1 MRQLSERRIPH
12 ICVCVYSAAE
22 PVVSW
27 YCAHAHMYIPN
38 GLLSLSYP
46 NLVDTVKELHEWHV
60 AKLTAHPCFERVPDE
75 EMVRDSHTP

>member
-1 MRQLSERRIPH
+1 
-12 ICVCVYSAAE
+12 
-22 PVVSW
+22 
-27 YCAHAHMYIPN
+27 MYIPN

-46 NLVDTVKELHEWHV
+46 NLVGAVKELHEWHV